1 MWAAEA
7 WAKQQPNE
15 PKCWD
20 QSRDQ
25 YGLKN
30 QTSDVF
36 FNDILHGTMCE
47 SNWYEVS
54 LRPCISLATFR
65 APQISREASSELISP
80 SNAARSA
87 RYHSYAKQTRLAA
100 RNEPRS

>member
-7 WAKQQPNE
+7 WAKQQPDE

-25 YGLKN
+25 HGEKD

-54 LRPCISLATFR
+54 LRPPTYLG
-65 APQISREASSELISP
+65 APTDRSRGRSEGD
-80 SNAARSA
+80 
-87 RYHSYAKQTRLAA
+87 
-100 RNEPRS
+100 